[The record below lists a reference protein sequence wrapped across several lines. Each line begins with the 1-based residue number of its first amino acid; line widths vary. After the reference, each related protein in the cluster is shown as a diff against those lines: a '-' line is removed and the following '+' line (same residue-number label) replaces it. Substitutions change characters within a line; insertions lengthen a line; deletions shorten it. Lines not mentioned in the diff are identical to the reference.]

1 LFPICLPRLVQCALS
16 VFFFGFPFILM
27 HLLFSCPLFFLLT
40 HSLIR
45 LHTRAGEECGNQ
57 LLMKQNTPPA
67 DLVMHRHSA
76 NIAII
81 QRRDWHR
88 VRRLRATKTSRR
100 APQNTNLATDLLRRC
115 DCELEVLL
123 DDMDVKDDA
132 NDDDSD
138 AREEAFELD
147 ADRLPL
153 HTPHQCSRSSSP
165 LGGFRVWT
173 AGSAQ
178 ANTASDLWQDII
190 MCRSRNLSSSG
201 NSGASGGGRHL
212 QAARLRRCNFSSS
225 TCREHAP
232 RISPRRGA
240 ARMRCAVHPRLRT
253 GTTRLSP

>member
-1 LFPICLPRLVQCALS
+1 MVS
-16 VFFFGFPFILM
+16 
-27 HLLFSCPLFFLLT
+27 
-40 HSLIR
+40 
-45 LHTRAGEECGNQ
+45 NQ

-100 APQNTNLATDLLRRC
+100 APQNRDTNLATDLLRRC

-123 DDMDVKDDA
+123 DDMDRDVKDDA
-132 NDDDSD
+132 NDNDSD

-201 NSGASGGGRHL
+201 NSGASGGGLLLL
-212 QAARLRRCNFSSS
+212 QSS
-225 TCREHAP
+225 T
-232 RISPRRGA
+232 
-240 ARMRCAVHPRLRT
+240 LR
-253 GTTRLSP
+253 